1 MANENQQTVL
11 TKSGAEQ
18 LKEELNNLVNVE
30 RPAVIEALA
39 AARAQGDLKENAD
52 YDAARNRQG
61 EVEGRIKEIEN
72 ILANAK
78 IVREASNN
86 DKVVGIGSKVTIKAS
101 NERSEETYTIVGTVE
116 ADPLNNKISNECAL
130 GIALSG
136 HKVGDEVFVKSK
148 ISYKVKIIN
157 IEKDR

>member
-1 MANENQQTVL
+1 MANENTVL
-11 TKSGAEQ
+11 TKSGAEK
-18 LKEELNNLVNVE
+18 LKEELNNLINVE

-86 DKVVGIGSKVTIKAS
+86 DRIVGIGSKVTIKAS
-101 NERSEETYTIVGTVE
+101 NERNEETYSIVGTVE
-116 ADPLNNKISNECAL
+116 ADPLSNKISNECAL
-130 GIALSG
+130 GIALCG
-136 HKVGDEVFVKSK
+136 HKVGDEVLVRSK
-148 ISYKVKIIN
+148 IAYKVKILN
-157 IEKDR
+157 IEKDK

>member
-1 MANENQQTVL
+1 MANENQTVL
-11 TKSGAEQ
+11 TKDGAEK

-61 EVEGRIKEIEN
+61 EIEGRIKEIES

-78 IVREASNN
+78 IVRESSNN
-86 DKVVGIGSKVTIKAS
+86 DKVVGIGSRVTIKAS
-101 NERSEETYTIVGTVE
+101 NERNEEVYSIVGTVE
-116 ADPLNNKISNECAL
+116 TDPMGGKISNECPL
-130 GIALSG
+130 GIALCG
-136 HKVGDEVFVKSK
+136 HKVGDVVEVRAKVN
-148 ISYKVKIIN
+148 YKAKIIN
-157 IEKDR
+157 IERDR